1 MHTANIK
8 IVKLEQKYW
17 CQNNLMRKS
26 LPWVTADTFDVS
38 ISSIHDSMAS
48 FHNILRIV
56 ILCFVNFF
64 PCDLFFSSL
73 GIIGI

>member
-1 MHTANIK
+1 MNTENIK

-17 CQNNLMRKS
+17 HQNNLVGRS

-48 FHNILRIV
+48 F
-56 ILCFVNFF
+56 
-64 PCDLFFSSL
+64 S
-73 GIIGI
+73 